1 MSKRPPRPEE
11 IALWARVA
19 ETVRPLPGRKVPR
32 PLAKETATETVE
44 AHALPPKLE
53 GRAALAKA
61 VKVTKPKPPPEPL
74 EPNRSRRVVK
84 EREVIAG
91 RVDLHGLTLERARP
105 VLESFILGAVERGDR
120 LVLVITGKGS
130 GGRETLRGMTPLWL
144 SQPPLRTLVA
154 GVQQADRKHGG
165 EGAFYVA
172 LKKLR

>member
-1 MSKRPPRPEE
+1 MKRPPRPEE
-11 IALWARVA
+11 MALWARVA
-19 ETVRPLPGRKVPR
+19 ETVKPLPGRKVPKTV
-32 PLAKETATETVE
+32 AKAVE
-44 AHALPPKLE
+44 PDALPPKLE

-61 VKVTKPKPPPEPL
+61 VKLAKPKPPPEPL

-105 VLESFILGAVERGDR
+105 VLEGYILAAVERGDR

-144 SQPPLRTLVA
+144 SQPPLRGLIA

-172 LKKLR
+172 LKKGR

>member
-1 MSKRPPRPEE
+1 MKRPARPEE
-11 IALWARVA
+11 LALWARVA
-19 ETVRPLPGRKVPR
+19 ETVKPLPGRKVPKV
-32 PLAKETATETVE
+32 AKPKPAEGD
-44 AHALPPKLE
+44 ALPPKLE

-61 VKVTKPKPPPEPL
+61 VKAAKPKVPPQPL

-105 VLESFILGAVERGDR
+105 VLEQFILAAVERGDR
-120 LVLVITGKGS
+120 LVLVITSKGS

-144 SQPPLRTLVA
+144 AQPPLRALIA
-154 GVQQADRKHGG
+154 GVQQADRRHGG

-172 LKKLR
+172 LKKG

>member
-19 ETVRPLPGRKVPR
+19 ETVRPLPGRKVPKVVA
-32 PLAKETATETVE
+32 AKSSEPA
-44 AHALPPKLE
+44 ALPPKAE
-53 GRAALAKA
+53 GRVALAKA
-61 VKVTKPKPPPEPL
+61 VKVSKPRPPPEPL

-130 GGRETLRGMTPLWL
+130 GGRETLRGMTPMWL

-172 LKKLR
+172 LKKV

>member
-11 IALWARVA
+11 MALWARVA
-19 ETVRPLPGRKVPR
+19 ETVKPMPGRKVPKVA
-32 PLAKETATETVE
+32 AKVVVSD
-44 AHALPPKLE
+44 ALPPKLE
-53 GRAALAKA
+53 GRAVLAKA
-61 VKVTKPKPPPEPL
+61 VKVTRPKPPPEPL

-105 VLESFILGAVERGDR
+105 VLEQYILAAVERGDR

-130 GGRETLRGMTPLWL
+130 GGRETLRGMTPMWL
-144 SQPPLRTLVA
+144 SQPPLRTLIA
-154 GVQQADRKHGG
+154 GVQPADRRHGG

-172 LKKLR
+172 LKKLK

>member
-19 ETVRPLPGRKVPR
+19 ETVKPLPGRKVPKAAAR
-32 PLAKETATETVE
+32 VVAGD
-44 AHALPPKLE
+44 ALPPKLE

-105 VLESFILGAVERGDR
+105 VLESFILAAAERGDR

-144 SQPPLRTLVA
+144 SQPPLRPLVA

-165 EGAFYVA
+165 DGAFYVA

>member
-11 IALWARVA
+11 LALWARVA
-19 ETVRPLPGRKVPR
+19 ETVRPLPGRKVPKVA
-32 PLAKETATETVE
+32 AKVTEAV
-44 AHALPPKLE
+44 ALPPKLE
-53 GRAALAKA
+53 GRVALAKTVKA
-61 VKVTKPKPPPEPL
+61 VKPKPPPEPL

-105 VLESFILGAVERGDR
+105 VLESFILGTAERGDR

-144 SQPPLRTLVA
+144 SQPPLRTLIA

-165 EGAFYVA
+165 DGAFYVA
-172 LKKLR
+172 LKKLK

>member
-1 MSKRPPRPEE
+1 MKRPPRPEE

-19 ETVRPLPGRKVPR
+19 ETVKPLPGRKVPKAAA
-32 PLAKETATETVE
+32 AKPE
-44 AHALPPKLE
+44 APSALPPKLE
-53 GRAALAKA
+53 ARAALAKA
-61 VKVTKPKPPPEPL
+61 LKVTKPKPPPEPL

-84 EREVIAG
+84 EREVITG

-105 VLESFILGAVERGDR
+105 VLERYILSAVERGDR

-144 SQPPLRTLVA
+144 SQPPLRGFVA
-154 GVQQADRKHGG
+154 GVQQADRRHGG

-172 LKKLR
+172 LKKGR

>member
-19 ETVRPLPGRKVPR
+19 ETVRPLPGRKVPKVAAR
-32 PLAKETATETVE
+32 VVE
-44 AHALPPKLE
+44 ADALPPKLE

-105 VLESFILGAVERGDR
+105 VLEGFLLSAVERGDR

-154 GVQQADRKHGG
+154 GVQPADRKHGG
-165 EGAFYVA
+165 DGAFYVA

>member
-1 MSKRPPRPEE
+1 MKRTTRPEE
-11 IALWARVA
+11 LALWARVA
-19 ETVRPLPGRKVPR
+19 ETVKPLPGRKVPKTAA
-32 PLAKETATETVE
+32 AKAVVGD
-44 AHALPPKLE
+44 ALPPKLE
-53 GRAALAKA
+53 GRAALARA

-84 EREVIAG
+84 EREAIAG

-105 VLESFILGAVERGDR
+105 ALESFILSAVERGDR

-144 SQPPLRTLVA
+144 SQPPLRTLIA

-165 EGAFYVA
+165 DGAFYVA

>member
-19 ETVRPLPGRKVPR
+19 ETVRPLPGRKVPKVVA
-32 PLAKETATETVE
+32 AKTSEPA
-44 AHALPPKLE
+44 ALPSKPE
-53 GRAALAKA
+53 GRVALAKA
-61 VKVTKPKPPPEPL
+61 VKVSKPRPPPEPL

-130 GGRETLRGMTPLWL
+130 GGRETLRGMTPMWL

>member
-1 MSKRPPRPEE
+1 MKRTARPEE

-19 ETVRPLPGRKVPR
+19 ETVKPMPGRKVPR
-32 PLAKETATETVE
+32 TAKVAAVE
-44 AHALPPKLE
+44 ADALPPKLE

-61 VKVTKPKPPPEPL
+61 VKVAKPKPPPEPL

-105 VLESFILGAVERGDR
+105 VLESFVLSAVERGDR

-144 SQPPLRTLVA
+144 SQPPLRVFVA
-154 GVQQADRKHGG
+154 GVQQADRRHGG

-172 LKKLR
+172 LKKGR

>member
-1 MSKRPPRPEE
+1 MKRPARPEE
-11 IALWARVA
+11 LALWARVA
-19 ETVRPLPGRKVPR
+19 ETVKPLPGRKVPKAAKV
-32 PLAKETATETVE
+32 PLSD
-44 AHALPPKLE
+44 ALPPKLE

-61 VKVTKPKPPPEPL
+61 VKVSKPKPPPEPL

-105 VLESFILGAVERGDR
+105 VLESFILSAVERGDR

-144 SQPPLRTLVA
+144 SQPPLRVFVA
-154 GVQQADRKHGG
+154 GVQQADRRHGG

-172 LKKLR
+172 LKKAR

>member
-53 GRAALAKA
+53 GRVALAKA
-61 VKVTKPKPPPEPL
+61 VKVTKPKPPPEAL

-172 LKKLR
+172 LKKV

>member
-1 MSKRPPRPEE
+1 MKRPARPEE
-11 IALWARVA
+11 LALWARVA
-19 ETVRPLPGRKVPR
+19 ETVKPLPGRKVPKAAR
-32 PLAKETATETVE
+32 PKPAEGD
-44 AHALPPKLE
+44 ALPPKLE

-61 VKVTKPKPPPEPL
+61 VKAAKPKAPPQPL

-91 RVDLHGLTLERARP
+91 RVDLHGLTLEGARP

-144 SQPPLRTLVA
+144 SQPPLRALIA
-154 GVQQADRKHGG
+154 GVQQADRRHGG

-172 LKKLR
+172 LKKAR

>member
-19 ETVRPLPGRKVPR
+19 ETVRPLPGRKVPKVVA
-32 PLAKETATETVE
+32 AKTSEPA
-44 AHALPPKLE
+44 ALPPKPE
-53 GRAALAKA
+53 GRVALAKA
-61 VKVTKPKPPPEPL
+61 VKVSKPRPPPEPL

-130 GGRETLRGMTPLWL
+130 GGRETLRGMTPMWL

>member
-1 MSKRPPRPEE
+1 MKRPPRPEE
-11 IALWARVA
+11 MALWARVA
-19 ETVRPLPGRKVPR
+19 ETVKPLPGRKVPR
-32 PLAKETATETVE
+32 PRAEETVAKAAD

-61 VKVTKPKPPPEPL
+61 VKAVKHKPPPEPL

-105 VLESFILGAVERGDR
+105 VLEGFILGAVERGDR

-165 EGAFYVA
+165 EGALYVA